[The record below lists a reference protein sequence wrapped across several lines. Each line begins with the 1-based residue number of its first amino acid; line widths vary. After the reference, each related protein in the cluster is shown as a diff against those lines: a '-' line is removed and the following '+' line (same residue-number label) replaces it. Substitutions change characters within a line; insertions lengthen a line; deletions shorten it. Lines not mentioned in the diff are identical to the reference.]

1 MADPTPSVSNLNS
14 ALVSTGKPYASG
26 AIFAGPTWTSGMTLP
41 DDISDVTSAAGYAC
55 VGYISDAGVSNEI
68 STETSSVN
76 AWGGDKVLE
85 SLDSY
90 AETYGF
96 TCIELNET
104 ALKLAWG
111 NSVTGTVATGLTVDH
126 SSAGFDLAERV
137 IVIACALKDGR
148 VLLIVIPKAKLQS
161 IGSITYNDTDP
172 IGHELVFSALAS
184 GFADNAKATSRHYFS
199 TVPQSNG

>member
-1 MADPTPSVSNLNS
+1 MPDPVSNLNS

-26 AIFAGPTWTSGMTLP
+26 AIFAGPVWTAGMTLP
-41 DDISDVTSAAGYAC
+41 TSIDDVTSAAGYSC
-55 VGYISDAGVSNEI
+55 VGYISDAGVANEVT
-68 STETSSVN
+68 TETSETK
-76 AWGGDKVLE
+76 AWGGDRVLE

-111 NSVTGTVATGLTVDH
+111 SVTGTVAAGLTVDH
-126 SSAGFDLAERV
+126 SSAGFDTAERV

-161 IGSITYNDTDP
+161 IGSITYNDSDP
-172 IGHELVFSALAS
+172 IGHELTFSALAS
-184 GFADNAKATSRHYFS
+184 GFADNAKATSRHHFS
-199 TVPQSNG
+199 AVPSGSNG